1 VNPVRAGGRP
11 APSPVLLPAAILA
24 LVAVVV
30 VVLGALALNRQL
42 RSDIRD
48 RAVGLD
54 RQLAFGVTRS
64 GAESF
69 WRFRE
74 EFTFSL
80 THLPYERLLEAA
92 DAPPETLVPVRRFL
106 ALNKDL
112 LRELIVIGPDGRGR
126 VLRLAGENYFTFT
139 PLLAL
144 AAPASARET
153 AVIDGVVQSGD
164 GAVRA
169 RVFAVIDPARF
180 WRQTLSAFSLSHP
193 DVWIHLL
200 DEDGRTLLVRHGGR
214 KVVVPPRFPL
224 ESLSRL
230 HGDSVEGF
238 EGRLVHR
245 VELEKSTTS
254 FISAYMPIKLE
265 TWHGQLIVSADEH
278 EVIGPAGK
286 ALAFF
291 ATMAGVLVA
300 ILLAIFLLFT
310 RQSLRNQRLIED
322 ERRRIS
328 AILNTVQSGILLVH
342 EPTGRIVET
351 NAAAL
356 RLIGVPPE
364 ELVRRRIDDFFLPAE
379 GLAKLR
385 FPFGPDSES
394 QLRDHQGRI
403 HTVLANTD
411 ALEFRDTRYV
421 LCSFVDVTPLK
432 ETAVNL
438 LRSQATLSE
447 TNARLQNAIRD
458 AERSTREAETA
469 NRAKSAFLAMMSHEL
484 RTPLNS
490 ILGLSESL
498 AERIHGPLTDKQA
511 RYLNLV
517 VSSGRHLLDLINDI
531 LDLAKIESGRDDIVL
546 APCRLREICENSLQ
560 IVQPMAARRR
570 QTLEMSLPDE
580 SVQVRAEPRRLQQI
594 LVNLLGNAVKF
605 TPEGGLLGLRVSV
618 FRDKVQLAVWD
629 RGIGIA
635 PDELPSLFQPF
646 VQLDAR
652 LARDYGGTGLGLAL
666 VKQLV
671 SLHDGRI
678 EVVSHPGEGSTFTV
692 ILPLASASAA
702 PALPAPPVPGA
713 SDEPARPAFGGPR
726 PLVLIA
732 EDIAVN
738 IIPIRDYLEA
748 KGCRVE
754 VAENGRLAVEK
765 TAALRPAVVLMDIQ
779 MPVLDGLAATRL
791 IRAHPD
797 AAVARTPVIALTA
810 LAMPGDREACIQAG
824 VQDYVTKPASPRFV
838 YEKALPYLT
847 SALAPSA

>member
-1 VNPVRAGGRP
+1 MNPVRPDRRS
-11 APSPVLLPAAILA
+11 APPRILLPAAILA
-24 LVAVVV
+24 LAAVIV

-42 RSDIRD
+42 SSDIRE
-48 RAVGLD
+48 RAIGLG
-54 RQLAFGVTRS
+54 RQLAFGVSRAGT
-64 GAESF
+64 ESF

-80 THLPYERLLEAA
+80 THLPYERLLEAG

-112 LRELIVIGPDGRGR
+112 LRELIVIGPNGEGR
-126 VLRLAGENYFTFT
+126 VIRLTGENYFTFS
-139 PLLAL
+139 PLAPL
-144 AAPASARET
+144 AAPAAT
-153 AVIDGVVQSGD
+153 KDTPVIDGLVQGGD

-169 RVFAVIDPARF
+169 RVYAVVDPGRF
-180 WRQTLSAFSLSHP
+180 WRQTLTAFSLSHP

-200 DEDGRTLLVRHGGR
+200 DRDGRTLLVRHGGHQ
-214 KVVVPPRFPL
+214 VAAAPRFPL
-224 ESLSRL
+224 ESLARL
-230 HGDSVEGF
+230 HADSIEGF

-245 VELEKSTTS
+245 VDLDETTTS

-265 TWHGQLIVSADEH
+265 TWQGQLIVSADEK

-286 ALAFF
+286 ALAFL

-300 ILLAIFLLFT
+300 ILLAIFFLFA
-310 RQSLRNQRLIED
+310 RQSIRNQRLIED
-322 ERRRIS
+322 ERRRIA

-342 EPTGRIVET
+342 ETTGRIVET

-364 ELVRRRIDDFFLPAE
+364 AVMHRRIDDFFLPSGDASARPFPLGPEAE
-379 GLAKLR
+379 SR
-385 FPFGPDSES
+385 
-394 QLRDHQGRI
+394 LRDHQGRI

-411 ALEFRDTRYV
+411 VLEFRDTRYM
-421 LCSFVDVTPLK
+421 LCSFVDITPLK
-432 ETAVNL
+432 ETAVDL
-438 LRSQATLSE
+438 LRSQATLRE
-447 TNARLQNAIRD
+447 TNTRLQDAIEN

-498 AERIHGPLTDKQA
+498 AERIHGPLTEKQA
-511 RYLNLV
+511 RYLDLV

-546 APCRLREICENSLQ
+546 TACGLREICENSLK
-560 IVQPMAARRR
+560 IVQPMATRRR
-570 QTLEMSLPDE
+570 QTLETTLPGPDL
-580 SVQVRAEPRRLQQI
+580 QVRAEPRRLQQV

-605 TPEGGLLGLRVSV
+605 TPEGGRLGLRVSIH
-618 FRDKVQLAVWD
+618 QNQIHLAVWD
-629 RGIGIA
+629 RGIGMAADQI
-635 PDELPSLFQPF
+635 PNLFQPF

-671 SLHDGRI
+671 GLHHGRI

-692 ILPLASASAA
+692 ILPLPADLAA
-702 PALPAPPVPGA
+702 PPSPAPPPPSIDATGA
-713 SDEPARPAFGGPR
+713 IPPFSGPR

-732 EDIAVN
+732 EDIPAN

-754 VAENGRLAVEK
+754 VAANGREAVEK
-765 TAALRPAVVLMDIQ
+765 TIALRPAVVLMDIQ
-779 MPVLDGLAATRL
+779 MPVLDGLEAIRL
-791 IRAHPD
+791 IRRHPE
-797 AAVARTPVIALTA
+797 AAIARTAIIALTA
-810 LAMPGDREACIQAG
+810 LAMPGDREACLQAG
-824 VQDYVTKPASPRFV
+824 AKDYITKPASPRFV
-838 YEKALPYLT
+838 YEMALPFLT
-847 SALAPSA
+847 RALAPAD

>member
-1 VNPVRAGGRP
+1 MNPVRAGGRP
-11 APSPVLLPAAILA
+11 ATSPVLLPAAVLA

-30 VVLGALALNRQL
+30 VVLGAVALNRQL
-42 RSDIRD
+42 RADIRD
-48 RAVGLD
+48 RAVGLG

-64 GAESF
+64 GAEDF

-80 THLPYERLLEAA
+80 THLPYERLLEAG

-112 LRELIVIGPDGRGR
+112 LRELVVIGPDGRGR
-126 VLRLAGENYFTFT
+126 VIRLTGENYFTFS
-139 PLLAL
+139 PFVPL
-144 AAPASARET
+144 AAPAPAADT
-153 AVIDGVVQSGD
+153 AVITGVVQSGD
-164 GAVRA
+164 GVVRA
-169 RVFAVIDPARF
+169 RVFAVIDPGRF
-180 WRQTLSAFSLSHP
+180 WRETLSTFSLSHP

-200 DEDGRTLLVRHGGR
+200 DRGGRTLLVRHGGR
-214 KVVVPPRFPL
+214 QVAVPPRFPL

-230 HGDSVEGF
+230 HADAVEGF

-245 VELEKSTTS
+245 VELDESATS

-265 TWHGQLIVSADEH
+265 TWQGQLIVSADEH

-286 ALAFF
+286 ALAFL

-300 ILLAIFLLFT
+300 ILLAIFFLFT

-356 RLIGVPPE
+356 RLIGVPLE
-364 ELVRRRIDDFFLPAE
+364 ELVHRRIDDFFLPAD
-379 GLAKLR
+379 GAAKLR
-385 FPFGPDSES
+385 FPFGPESES
-394 QLRDHQGRI
+394 RLRDHQGRI

-411 ALEFRDTRYV
+411 ALEFRDTRYI
-421 LCSFVDVTPLK
+421 LCSFVDVTSLK

-438 LRSQATLSE
+438 LRSQTTLSE
-447 TNARLQNAIRD
+447 TNARLQDAIRD

-511 RYLNLV
+511 RYLGLV

-546 APCRLREICENSLQ
+546 TPSRLREICENSLQ
-560 IVQPMAARRR
+560 IVQPMAVRRR
-570 QTLEMSLPDE
+570 QTLETTLPDE
-580 SVQVRAEPRRLQQI
+580 TVQVRADPRRLQQI

-605 TPEGGLLGLRVSV
+605 TPEGGQLGLRVSIFQDQV
-618 FRDKVQLAVWD
+618 HLAVWD

-635 PDELPSLFQPF
+635 PDQLPSLFKPF
-646 VQLDAR
+646 VQLDSR

-671 SLHDGRI
+671 TLHDGRI

-692 ILPLASASAA
+692 ILPVLPDPAA
-702 PALPAPPVPGA
+702 PAATAPAAPTAVAGLSMPP
-713 SDEPARPAFGGPR
+713 FGGPR

-738 IIPIRDYLEA
+738 IIPIRDYLES

-754 VAENGRLAVEK
+754 VAVNGREAVER
-765 TAALRPAVVLMDIQ
+765 TVALRPAVVLMDIQ
-779 MPVLDGLAATRL
+779 MPVLDGLAATRQ

-810 LAMPGDREACIQAG
+810 LAMPGDRDACLQAG
-824 VQDYVTKPASPRFV
+824 AQDYVTKPASPRFV
-838 YEKALPYLT
+838 YEKTLPYLT
-847 SALAPSA
+847 RALVPSP